1 MRRDLIFTSKRRRS
15 TNMHKDATNYF
26 WMNCRLAYYLLDASQ
41 PATHSSHVKL
51 SANPTLAFLKKNE
64 NKKKKNQESD
74 CRPNS
79 INVNLGQINRCA
91 VLNKSQRY
99 GFYTRHNHNSYRR
112 SHRVACVRT
121 MNLNSHNIVDSHMI
135 PLHLHSDRSQ
145 DTIDMKC
152 PLKLSISFSITCSIR
167 FYWFRAANR
176 RTNVWLCGS
185 GNIHSARSIEAD
197 GKIEWCVVLAYI

>member
-1 MRRDLIFTSKRRRS
+1 MRRDLIFTLEQRRS
-15 TNMHKDATNYF
+15 TNMHKDATNSF
-26 WMNCRLAYYLLDASQ
+26 WMNSRLAYYLLDASQ
-41 PATHSSHVKL
+41 PATHTS
-51 SANPTLAFLKKNE
+51 NCQPTQLWHFLRKTRT
-64 NKKKKNQESD
+64 KKNQESD

-121 MNLNSHNIVDSHMI
+121 MNLNSHNIDSHMI

-145 DTIDMKC
+145 NTIDMKC